1 MANKTPS
8 VNLNSN
14 GQKTEE
20 KLLKEDTSEQHWAL
34 SPSDMDVSE
43 IEM

>member
-1 MANKTPS
+1 

-20 KLLKEDTSEQHWAL
+20 KLLKEDPSESKWHWEL